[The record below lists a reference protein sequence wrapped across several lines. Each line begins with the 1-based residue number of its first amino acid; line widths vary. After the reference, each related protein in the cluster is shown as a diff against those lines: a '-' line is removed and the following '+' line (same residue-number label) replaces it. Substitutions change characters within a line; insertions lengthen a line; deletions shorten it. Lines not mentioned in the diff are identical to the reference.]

1 MTAMRNEFAVRSAI
15 SSTELPEDLAA
26 HAKAG
31 VPRKVSRLLE
41 RAFYAPFVAA
51 TELAKRVTDGPDA
64 PDLERFALFSV
75 SNWDP
80 SIPIPDY
87 AGQDAPDLVERLSH
101 FYTHPAN
108 PTDWLRRM
116 PNNPLCNVC
125 ITTGFRGPT
134 MHYTGGADALA
145 MMATVAISTLA
156 NETASAAILVAFDL
170 PDGDE
175 SLLAEQSDSTAAA
188 VLLLPEEGPVLA
200 RELGAFAVAT
210 PPGTT
215 AVRALDGFIEH
226 SRAGVSR

>member
-1 MTAMRNEFAVRSAI
+1 MTNEFALLGAVSSA
-15 SSTELPEDLAA
+15 ELPDNLTER
-26 HAKAG
+26 AKAG

-51 TELAKRVTDGPDA
+51 MELAGQVNHDTNPPDI
-64 PDLERFALFSV
+64 ERFALFTV

-87 AGQDAPDLVERLSH
+87 AGEDSPDSVERLSH

-116 PNNPLCNVC
+116 PNNPLCNIC

-134 MHYTGGADALA
+134 MHYTGGADSLSLL
-145 MMATVAISTLA
+145 ATVALSTLA
-156 NETASAAILVAFDL
+156 NGSASVVTLVAFDV

-175 SLLAEQSDSTAAA
+175 SLLAEQSSSAAAA
-188 VLLLPEEGPVLA
+188 VLLGRGEGPATGAELA
-200 RELGAFAVAT
+200 GFAAAT

-215 AVRALDGFIEH
+215 AVRALDGFIAH
-226 SRAGVSR
+226 CRAGAAL